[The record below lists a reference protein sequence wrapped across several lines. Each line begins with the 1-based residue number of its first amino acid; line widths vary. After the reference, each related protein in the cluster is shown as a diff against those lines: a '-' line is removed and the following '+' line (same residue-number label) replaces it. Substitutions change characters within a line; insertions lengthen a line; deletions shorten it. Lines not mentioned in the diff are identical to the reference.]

1 MPAANSTGSAKAIDE
16 PKRVVGRPWKK
27 GESGNYSG
35 RPKKDRALTA
45 ALEAAVDKQELADK
59 LVELAMGGDMM
70 AVRYIYDRIEGSPT
84 QRHEVDAETVQRAM
98 ERLAEDAGLDL
109 AMLRRDTEEIAGQ
122 LRLVR

>member
-1 MPAANSTGSAKAIDE
+1 MTPAPANRIRTGSEATQFK
-16 PKRVVGRPWKK
+16 PGQ
-27 GESGNYSG
+27 SGNYSG
-35 RPKKDRALTA
+35 RPKKDRGLIA
-45 ALEAAVDKQELADK
+45 ALEAAVDKTALAEK

-109 AMLRRDTEEIAGQ
+109 AMLRRYPEEIAGQ